1 MDVLNQTGTKVEEVS
16 LNKDV
21 FGVEVNNGVIYDAVQ
36 VYMSNSRQATAK
48 TKKRDEVSGGGRKP
62 WRQKGTGRARQGS
75 TRSPQWRGGGVVFG
89 PTGEQNFKLK
99 QNRKEARLAL
109 KSVLSDKVNTKDLI
123 EKTIQEID
131 KGNKITVSTA
141 EAFEKIIQD
150 MRSFA
155 DLTNVL
161 TESADGQAH
170 SLVQIQQGVEQIS
183 AVTQENA
190 AASEESSAISEQLA
204 GKAAELD
211 VLVKRFKLFE

>member
-1 MDVLNQTGTKVEEVS
+1 MKTIDVLNQTGTKVEEVS

-21 FGVEVNNGVIYDAVQ
+21 FGVEVNNGVVYDAVQ

-123 EKTIQEID
+123 LVNEIKCEKPQTKQIIEML
-131 KGNKITVSTA
+131 KTLNTKNKTLFVVSEDSVNY
-141 EAFEKIIQD
+141 EALLS
-150 MRSFA
+150 MSNLSNVMVLFA
-155 DLTNVL
+155 DEINVY
-161 TESADGQAH
+161 
-170 SLVQIQQGVEQIS
+170 
-183 AVTQENA
+183 
-190 AASEESSAISEQLA
+190 
-204 GKAAELD
+204 D
-211 VLVKRFKLFE
+211 VLNSESVVMTLDAMKSIEEVLA

>member
-1 MDVLNQTGTKVEEVS
+1 MKKIDVLNQTGTKVEEVS

-21 FGVEVNNGVIYDAVQ
+21 FGVEVNNGVVYDAVQ

-75 TRSPQWRGGGVVFG
+75 TRSPQWRGGGIVFG

-123 EKTIQEID
+123 LVNEIKYEKPQTKKIVEML
-131 KGNKITVSTA
+131 KALNTKNKTLFVVSEDSVNY
-141 EAFEKIIQD
+141 EALLS
-150 MRSFA
+150 MSNLSNVMVLFA
-155 DLTNVL
+155 DEVNVY
-161 TESADGQAH
+161 
-170 SLVQIQQGVEQIS
+170 
-183 AVTQENA
+183 
-190 AASEESSAISEQLA
+190 
-204 GKAAELD
+204 D
-211 VLVKRFKLFE
+211 VLNSESVVMTLDAMKSIEEVLA